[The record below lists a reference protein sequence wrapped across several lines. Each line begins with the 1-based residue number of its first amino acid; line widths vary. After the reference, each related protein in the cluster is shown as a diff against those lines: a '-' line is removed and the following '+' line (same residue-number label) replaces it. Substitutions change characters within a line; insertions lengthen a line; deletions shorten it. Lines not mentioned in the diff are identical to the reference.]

1 MKSPLKISLRKQA
14 PISEMAIPY
23 MTNKKSKFTYMK
35 LFNKYGLI
43 IFSMLLLLCIS
54 SCSTNDVATGL
65 ATELGIFN
73 VPAKQITSAPFELI
87 PPTSSRLGSFSYQ
100 SSDPSVA
107 VIKGSTL
114 TIVGIGTATITATQ
128 SDYKKYSEVST
139 TAEFRV
145 TELEPPT
152 LGAFTIPTKII
163 GEASFQLTPPSSNST
178 GAFTYT
184 SSNPSVAT
192 ISGSTVTILAIGT
205 TTITATQ
212 VPQSPYATA
221 FISANF
227 NVENKPALLQENFE
241 YAGAFG
247 APVLTD
253 ITSSGWTIHSG
264 TSNPIQTTSTSSL
277 SFANYYGN
285 GLGLA
290 AVLNATGIDI
300 NKQFAQQSEGTPIYM
315 SFVVKVKTPT
325 STALIPLTSYFFHT
339 SSVPFV
345 SGSSS
350 TFRGQVFSQPI
361 TGDLTQYNLGL
372 SFFGSASPQATNTT
386 KLNYEQNY
394 LVVLKYNRVIGANND
409 TASLYVFSASDNFS
423 TEPSQAFIGPLS
435 LPSATDIS
443 PAAVCLRQFDGNQNI
458 YVDAIRVS
466 TIWDLSIN

>member
-14 PISEMAIPY
+14 PIREMAIPY

-43 IFSMLLLLCIS
+43 IFSMLLLLCIT
-54 SCSTNDVATGL
+54 SCTTNDVATGL
-65 ATELGIFN
+65 ASELGIFN
-73 VPAKQITSAPFELI
+73 VPTKQITSAPFELI
-87 PPTSSRLGSFSYQ
+87 PPTSSRPGSFSYQ
-100 SSDPSVA
+100 SSNPSVA

-145 TELEPPT
+145 TEFEPPT
-152 LGAFTIPTKII
+152 LSAFTIPVKII
-163 GEASFQLTPPSSNST
+163 GDAPFQLTSPSSNST

-212 VPQSPYATA
+212 VPQSPYDTA
-221 FISANF
+221 SISAILK
-227 NVENKPALLQENFE
+227 VENKPALLQDNFE
-241 YAGAFG
+241 YTGAT
-247 APVLTD
+247 VLSNIAT
-253 ITSSGWTIHSG
+253 SGWTIHNGSA
-264 TSNPIQTTSTSSL
+264 SPIQTTSGSSL

-290 AVLNATGIDI
+290 AVLDANGADM
-300 NKQFAQQSEGTPIYM
+300 NKRFVEQSDGTPIYM
-315 SFVVKVKTPT
+315 SFVVKVKAPT
-325 STALIPLTSYFFHT
+325 STALIPPTSYFFHT
-339 SSVPFV
+339 SSVPF
-345 SGSSS
+345 STGSS
-350 TFRGQVFSQPI
+350 TYRGQVFSQPI

-372 SFFGSASPQATNTT
+372 SFSAATSPQATNTTT

-394 LVVLKYNRVIGANND
+394 LVVLKYNRIIGTNND
-409 TASLYVFSASDNFS
+409 TVSLYVFSASDNFS

-435 LPSATDIS
+435 LTSATDIS
-443 PAAVCLRQFDGNQNI
+443 PAAVCLRQFDTNQNTT
-458 YVDAIRVS
+458 VDAIRVS
-466 TIWDLSIN
+466 TIWDLFIN

>member
-65 ATELGIFN
+65 ATELGMFN

-87 PPTSSRLGSFSYQ
+87 PPTSSRPGSFSYQ

-145 TELEPPT
+145 TEFEPPT

-163 GEASFQLTPPSSNST
+163 GEVPFQLTSPSSNST

-212 VPQSPYATA
+212 VPQSPYDTA
-221 FISANF
+221 SISAIF
-227 NVENKPALLQENFE
+227 KVENKPALLQENFE
-241 YAGAFG
+241 YAGAI
-247 APVLTD
+247 VLST
-253 ITSSGWTIHSG
+253 IPSSGWTIHNGS
-264 TSNPIQTTSTSSL
+264 SSPVQTTSSSSL

-290 AVLNATGIDI
+290 AVLDANGADI
-300 NKQFAQQSEGTPIYM
+300 NKRFVEQPEGTSIYM
-315 SFVVKVKTPT
+315 SFVVKVKAPT
-325 STALIPLTSYFFHT
+325 STAHKPPTSYFFHT
-339 SSVPFV
+339 SFVPF
-345 SGSSS
+345 STGSS
-350 TFRGQVFSQPI
+350 TYRGQVFSQPI

-372 SFFGSASPQATNTT
+372 SFSATSPQATNTTT

-394 LVVLKYNRVIGANND
+394 LVVLKYNRVIGTNND
-409 TASLYVFSASDNFS
+409 TVSLYVFSASDNFS
-423 TEPSQAFIGPLS
+423 TEPSQSFIGPLS
-435 LPSATDIS
+435 LSTATDIS
-443 PAAVCLRQFDGNQNI
+443 PAAVCLRQFDTNQNTTI
-458 YVDAIRVS
+458 DAIRVS
-466 TIWDLSIN
+466 TIWDLFIN

>member
-14 PISEMAIPY
+14 PIREMAIPY

-43 IFSMLLLLCIS
+43 IFSMLLLLCIT
-54 SCSTNDVATGL
+54 SCTTNDVATGL
-65 ATELGIFN
+65 ASELGIFN
-73 VPAKQITSAPFELI
+73 VPTKQITSAPFELI
-87 PPTSSRLGSFSYQ
+87 PPTSSRPGSFSYQ
-100 SSDPSVA
+100 SSNPSVA

-145 TELEPPT
+145 TEFEPPT
-152 LGAFTIPTKII
+152 LSAFTIPVKII
-163 GEASFQLTPPSSNST
+163 GDAPFQLTSPSSNST

-212 VPQSPYATA
+212 VPQSPYDTA
-221 FISANF
+221 SISAIF
-227 NVENKPALLQENFE
+227 KVENKPALLQDNFE
-241 YAGAFG
+241 YTGAT
-247 APVLTD
+247 VLSNIAT
-253 ITSSGWTIHSG
+253 SGWTIHNGSA
-264 TSNPIQTTSTSSL
+264 SPIQTTSGSSL

-290 AVLNATGIDI
+290 AVLDANGADM
-300 NKQFAQQSEGTPIYM
+300 NKRFVEQSDGTPIYM
-315 SFVVKVKTPT
+315 SFVVKVKAPT
-325 STALIPLTSYFFHT
+325 STALIPPTSYFFHT
-339 SSVPFV
+339 SSVPF
-345 SGSSS
+345 STGSS
-350 TFRGQVFSQPI
+350 TYRGQVFSQPI

-372 SFFGSASPQATNTT
+372 SFSAATSPQATNTTT

-394 LVVLKYNRVIGANND
+394 LVVLKYNRVIGTNND
-409 TASLYVFSASDNFS
+409 TVSLYVFSASDNFS

-435 LPSATDIS
+435 LTSATDIS
-443 PAAVCLRQFDGNQNI
+443 PAAVCLRQFDTNQNTT
-458 YVDAIRVS
+458 VDAIRVS
-466 TIWDLSIN
+466 TIWDLFIN